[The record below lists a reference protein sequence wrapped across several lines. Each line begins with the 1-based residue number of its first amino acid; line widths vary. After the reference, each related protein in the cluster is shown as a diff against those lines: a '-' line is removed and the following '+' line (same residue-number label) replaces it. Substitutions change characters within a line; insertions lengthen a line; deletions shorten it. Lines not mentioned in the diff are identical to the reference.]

1 MSRKRAVERQPKKK
15 TEVRT
20 QWLSDCLPRC
30 ELSSLLQLVKLLSI
44 HPHFHHSQIRKM
56 LLFSSYSVIDMTDLP
71 DPATILSLDIMPA
84 FNATYGAE
92 LGRNFLIYY
101 L

>member
-1 MSRKRAVERQPKKK
+1 MSRKRAEERQPEKK

-20 QWLSDCLPRC
+20 QWLSGCLPLC

-44 HPHFHHSQIRKM
+44 HPHFHLSQFRKM

-71 DPATILSLDIMPA
+71 DPATILSLDI
-84 FNATYGAE
+84 TC
-92 LGRNFLIYY
+92 I
-101 L
+101 